1 MRSIL
6 LILLLFTLYSSDVFG
21 QYKVEEKLETLCQDP
36 ECVEVRTRGLSKKE
50 ISFQQNIY
58 QISSSN
64 AVLFIPDAFIPDVSG
79 FQITGAT
86 KYISKI
92 QIYTIEDNKLIFQTS
107 VAENAWNGKWKG
119 KMQYGFFKYV
129 ITLELKN
136 ETIETITGIVGVMQ

>member
-1 MRSIL
+1 MRLIF
-6 LILLLFTLYSSDVFG
+6 LILLLFTLNSSNIFG

-58 QISSSN
+58 QIASHN
-64 AVLFIPDAFIPDVSG
+64 AVLFIPDAFIPEISA
-79 FQITGAT
+79 FQITGAI

-92 QIYTIEDNKLIFQTS
+92 QIYTIDDDKLVFQTS

-119 KMQYGFFKYV
+119 KTQYGFFKYI

-136 ETIETITGIVGVMQ
+136 GTVETITGIVGVMQ